1 MYYLLKLQYEA
12 LLQGNAITT
21 FIALIR
27 AAKGEDVPI
36 LELRMSAIK
45 AIEVIIGK
53 LRTNDDRL
61 TQVLSETRFELM
73 KNYKEFI

>member
-1 MYYLLKLQYEA
+1 MKLQYET
-12 LLQGNAITT
+12 LQQVNGIST

-36 LELRMSAIK
+36 LELRMSVIK
-45 AIEVIIGK
+45 AIDVMIGK

-61 TQVLSETRFELM
+61 SQALAEARLELM
-73 KNYKEFI
+73 MN

>member
-1 MYYLLKLQYEA
+1 MKLQYEA

-36 LELRMSAIK
+36 VKLRMSAIK